1 MTRELDRII
10 IAGAAEHNLKH
21 IRVEIPKKR
30 LVVFT
35 GVSGSGKSSLAFDT
49 LFAEGQ
55 RRYVESLSSYAR
67 QFLGQMEKPR
77 YESVH
82 GLTPTIAIDQRSAGS
97 NPRSTVGTITEIH
110 DYLRVLFARV
120 GVQHCYGCGRP
131 VSEQSA
137 QQIIDDL
144 KELPPGTKLVLL
156 APVVRGRKGEH
167 REVFESLR
175 RDGFLRARVD
185 GDIRLLENP
194 PALDKKRKHT
204 VEVVV
209 DRLVAGPELGGRLSD
224 SVETALRVGGGVLIA
239 ALGDGTE
246 RVYSEQNACQYCGI
260 SYPELSP
267 QLFSFNGP
275 QGMCKACNGLGTR
288 LEMDPA
294 KVIPDRS
301 LSLAD
306 GAIAPWAGAMRNRA
320 GWTWRTIETICRHYD
335 IPMDQPLDRL
345 PPDKLHILLHGS
357 SGERIEFH
365 LKGKASEYRW
375 QSQVEGILNTL
386 ARRLRE
392 TRSDEAR
399 NYYMKY
405 FSDTICPECGGE
417 RLRREARWVRIDGQ
431 SIIDMGRLPVG
442 QLREVID
449 GLPLAGS
456 RRQIARELVREIA
469 QRLHFLV
476 NVGLDYLT
484 LERAGP
490 SLSGGEAQRIRLA
503 SQVGTEL
510 TGVTYILDEP
520 SIGLHQRDNIRLIS
534 TLKHLRDL
542 GNTVVV
548 VEHDRETIT
557 AADHVIDFGPGAGIH
572 GGEVVFAGT
581 PAQLRRCRA
590 SLTGQYLSG
599 RREIPLPER
608 RRSADKGW
616 LTVRGARL
624 HNLQGIDA
632 AFPLGALTFVTGVSG
647 AGKSSLVNLTLYPA
661 LANRLNGARL
671 REGEHAGV
679 EGLDLVDKVIDIDQ
693 KPIGRTPRSN
703 PATYV
708 KVFDLIREVFAQQKE
723 ARLYGYSSSRFSFNL
738 KGGRCE
744 TCHGAGVIKVEMHFL
759 ADVYVPCDTC
769 RGRRFN
775 EATLKVH
782 FAGASITDVL
792 EMTIEEAR
800 RVFVNFPRIRR
811 ILDTLIDVGLGYV
824 RLGQPSPTL
833 SGGEAQRIKL
843 ARELSRAGT
852 GRTVYILD
860 EPTTG
865 LHFEDVRKLL
875 AVLQRL
881 VDAGNT
887 VIVIE
892 HNLDAIRVAD
902 YVIDMGPGGGG
913 GGGRLVAAGT
923 PEEVAAHPTSYTGQH
938 LRPMLGV
945 TR

>member
-10 IAGAAEHNLKH
+10 IDGAAEHNLKH

-77 YESVH
+77 YESIH
-82 GLTPTIAIDQRSAGS
+82 GLTPTIAIDQRSAGT

-120 GVQHCYGCGRP
+120 GVQHCSGCNRP

-137 QQIIDDL
+137 QQIVDDL
-144 KELPPGTKLVLL
+144 RELPAGTRVQLL

-167 REVFESLR
+167 REVFERLR
-175 RDGFLRARVD
+175 RDGFLRVRAD
-185 GDIRLLENP
+185 GEMRLLEDP

-209 DRLVAGPELGGRLSD
+209 DRLLAGPDQAGRLAD
-224 SVETALRVGGGVLIA
+224 SVETALRVGGGLLVA
-239 ALGDGTE
+239 VLGDGAE
-246 RVYSEQNACQYCGI
+246 RVYSEQNACPYCGI
-260 SYPELSP
+260 SFPELTP
-267 QLFSFNGP
+267 QLFSFNSP

-320 GWTWRTIETICRHYD
+320 GWTWRTIETICRHYG
-335 IPMDQPLDRL
+335 IPMDKPLDRL
-345 PPDKLHILLHGS
+345 TPEQLQILLHGS
-357 SGERIEFH
+357 AGERIEFH

-399 NYYMKY
+399 SYYMKY
-405 FSDTICPECGGE
+405 FSDTVCPDCGGE
-417 RLRREARWVRIDGQ
+417 RLRREARWVRIDGR
-431 SIIDMGRLPVG
+431 SLVDMGRLPVG
-442 QLREVID
+442 RLKAAID
-449 GLPLAGS
+449 ALPLAGS
-456 RRQIARELVREIA
+456 RRAIAAELLREIGN
-469 QRLHFLV
+469 RLRFLV
-476 NVGLDYLT
+476 DVGLDYLT

-520 SIGLHQRDNIRLIS
+520 SIGLHPRDNARLIG
-534 TLKHLRDL
+534 TLQHLRDL

-548 VEHDRETIT
+548 VEHDRETI
-557 AADHVIDFGPGAGIH
+557 ASADHVIDFGPGAGIH

-581 PAQLRRCRA
+581 PAQLRRHRH
-590 SLTGQYLSG
+590 SLTGAYLSG
-599 RREIPLPER
+599 RREIPLPAR
-608 RRSADKGW
+608 RRAPDGGW
-616 LTVRGARL
+616 LVVRGART
-624 HNLQGIDA
+624 HNLKGVDA

-661 LANRLNGARL
+661 LANRLGGARL

-679 EGLDLVDKVIDIDQ
+679 EGLELVDKVIDIDQ

-723 ARLYGYSSSRFSFNL
+723 ARLSGYKSGRFSFNV

-744 TCHGAGVIKVEMHFL
+744 TCRGAGLIRVEMHFL
-759 ADVYVPCDTC
+759 PDVYVPCDTC
-769 RGRRFN
+769 HGRRFN
-775 EATLKVH
+775 EATLKVR
-782 FAGASITDVL
+782 FNGASITDVL
-792 EMTIEEAR
+792 AMTIEEAR
-800 RVFVNFPRIRR
+800 RHFVNFPRIRR
-811 ILDTLIDVGLGYV
+811 ALDTLIDVGLGYV
-824 RLGQPSPTL
+824 QLGQPSPTL

-875 AVLQRL
+875 GVLQRL

-892 HNLDAIRVAD
+892 HNLDAVRVAD
-902 YVIDMGPGGGG
+902 YVLDLGPEGGD
-913 GGGRLVAAGT
+913 GGGRIVAAGT
-923 PEEVAAHPTSYTGQH
+923 PEELAAHADSLTGMH
-938 LRPMLGV
+938 LRPLLGEKS
-945 TR
+945 

>member
-77 YESVH
+77 YESIH

-185 GDIRLLENP
+185 GDIRPLEDP

-320 GWTWRTIETICRHYD
+320 GWTWRTIETVCRHYG

-375 QSQVEGILNTL
+375 QSQVEGILNTM

-399 NYYMKY
+399 SYYMKY
-405 FSDTICPECGGE
+405 FSDTVCPECGGE

-456 RRQIARELVREIA
+456 RRQIARELVKEIA

-520 SIGLHQRDNIRLIS
+520 SIGLHQRDNVRLIS

-581 PAQLRRCRA
+581 PAQLRRCRT

-599 RREIPLPER
+599 RREIPLPGQR
-608 RRSADKGW
+608 RRADQGW

-661 LANRLNGARL
+661 LANRLNGAHL
-671 REGEHAGV
+671 REGEHAGI

-769 RGRRFN
+769 HGRRFN

-902 YVIDMGPGGGG
+902 YVIDMGPAGGG
-913 GGGRLVAAGT
+913 GGGRIVAAGT
-923 PEEVAAHPTSYTGQH
+923 PEEVAAHPTSSTGQH

-945 TR
+945 RS